1 LFKLYYNIKD
11 GKLTRNKDFLKESIN
26 SIEDI
31 TKNRVKSFLIEPFK
45 MGFLYF
51 AILFSIILFVKLVNY
66 LATEGS
72 FFILNIYD
80 VMISVIGFSLGY
92 ILEFTLQLRKRIRK

>member
-1 LFKLYYNIKD
+1 MVAKKKNIFND
-11 GKLTRNKDFLKESIN
+11 SID

-31 TKNRVKSFLIEPFK
+31 SKSRIKSFLIEPLK

-66 LATEGS
+66 LGTEDS

-80 VMISVIGFSLGY
+80 VIISAIGFMLGY
-92 ILEFTLQLRKRIRK
+92 VLEFALQLRKRIRK

>member
-1 LFKLYYNIKD
+1 M
-11 GKLTRNKDFLKESIN
+11 GKLELTSKKNFFEESVN
-26 SIEDI
+26 SIEEI
-31 TKNRVKSFLIEPFK
+31 TKSRIKSFLIEPLK

-66 LATEGS
+66 LATEGA

-92 ILEFTLQLRKRIRK
+92 ILEFSIQLRKRIKK

>member
-1 LFKLYYNIKD
+1 MVAKKKNFFN
-11 GKLTRNKDFLKESIN
+11 ESID

-31 TKNRVKSFLIEPFK
+31 SKSRIKSFLIEPLK

-66 LATEGS
+66 LGTEDS

-80 VMISVIGFSLGY
+80 VIISAIGFMLGY
-92 ILEFTLQLRKRIRK
+92 VLEFALQLRKRIRK